1 MTYETI
7 ITIICVLLA
16 STILLISYRLN
27 HWRKCAERHWS
38 SFSNADRARD
48 YSVKRAR
55 HFEGQFKHLFERFQI
70 VWTTNQENEQ
80 RVDLA
85 NARADRA
92 EAALARVEAEIAKT
106 GTKPFN
112 GPAGTNIDLAAAKI
126 RLIKTATKSGSPN
139 IDLAASRI
147 DRINIAAAASKA
159 AASAGDIPKPD
170 TKSVSALSA
179 SLQALGEAAT
189 AEFQRL
195 LSMNTKGD
203 RS

>member
-16 STILLISYRLN
+16 STILLISFRLN

-38 SFSNADRARD
+38 SFSNADRAHD
-48 YSVKRAR
+48 YAQKCVV
-55 HFEGQFKHLFERFQI
+55 HYEEQFKNLFERFQI

-106 GTKPFN
+106 ETKPRS
-112 GPAGTNIDLAAAKI
+112 TNADLV
-126 RLIKTATKSGSPN
+126 
-139 IDLAASRI
+139 AASR
-147 DRINIAAAASKA
+147 AASSNSYA
-159 AASAGDIPKPD
+159 ATD
-170 TKSVSALSA
+170 TKSVSALSE

>member
-7 ITIICVLLA
+7 VTIICVLLA
-16 STILLISYRLN
+16 STILLISFRFD
-27 HWRKCAERHWS
+27 HWRKRAER
-38 SFSNADRARD
+38 A
-48 YSVKRAR
+48 
-55 HFEGQFKHLFERFQI
+55 EQQFKNLFERFGI
-70 VWTTNQENEQ
+70 VWLTNEENEQ
-80 RVDLA
+80 RADLA

-106 GTKPFN
+106 NTKPFT
-112 GPAGTNIDLAAAKI
+112 GPAISNINLGAAKI

-147 DRINIAAAASKA
+147 DPISIAAAASKA

-170 TKSVSALSA
+170 TKSVSALSE